1 MNLTLIFYSI
11 LILITFLSIGYFFRL
26 VYQKRMTIKQGLN
39 IFCGLAFSGLIILL
53 VDTGKEVNEKM
64 KMNFDVPMDIYADY
78 ELCDNTDTISD
89 AILYKHLTLMRAPHA
104 KIILAQAKL
113 ESANFT
119 SYLYKNQHN
128 FIGMKNP
135 RCRVTTAGG
144 SDGIYKGYNTWQD
157 CVNDY
162 IFWQFSHRVDRLSDD
177 EYLSYLGAIYAEAP
191 NYVDQLKIIM
201 NKTDYNKLLKGN

>member
-1 MNLTLIFYSI
+1 MEI
-11 LILITFLSIGYFFRL
+11 
-26 VYQKRMTIKQGLN
+26 
-39 IFCGLAFSGLIILL
+39 
-53 VDTGKEVNEKM
+53 
-64 KMNFDVPMDIYADY
+64 NFDVPMDIYADY
-78 ELCDNTDTISD
+78 EICDTSDTISD
-89 AILYKHLTLMRAPHA
+89 AILYKHLVLMRAPHA

-119 SYLYKNQHN
+119 SYLYKNQRN

-162 IFWQFSHRVDRLSDD
+162 LFWQFSHNVDRLSDV
-177 EYLSYLGAIYAEAP
+177 EYLSYLGGIYAEDP
-191 NYVDQLKIIM
+191 NYIAHLKKIM
-201 NKTDYNKLLKGN
+201 NKTDYNKLLK

>member
-26 VYQKRMTIKQGLN
+26 VYQKRMTIKQCLN

-53 VDTGKEVNEKM
+53 VNTGKEVNERM
-64 KMNFDVPMDIYADY
+64 KLKFDVPIDIYADY
-78 ELCDNTDTISD
+78 ELCDTTDTISD

-135 RCRVTTAGG
+135 RCRVTTTGG

-162 IFWQFSHRVDRLSDD
+162 IFWQFSHRVDRLSDE
-177 EYLSYLGAIYAEAP
+177 EYLSYLGSIYAEDP
-191 NYVDQLKIIM
+191 NYVTQLKVIM
-201 NKTDYNKLLKGN
+201 NKTNYDKLLEEN